1 MKINNEEENKEINVK
16 IQEVLNSLDLGNRII
31 GSKVRSLF
39 FQFGNPSSTLDNI
52 SNEKANQL
60 LEQLTLCLSYNLKKS
75 K

>member
-60 LEQLTLCLSYNLKKS
+60 LEQLTLCLSYNLKK
-75 K
+75 